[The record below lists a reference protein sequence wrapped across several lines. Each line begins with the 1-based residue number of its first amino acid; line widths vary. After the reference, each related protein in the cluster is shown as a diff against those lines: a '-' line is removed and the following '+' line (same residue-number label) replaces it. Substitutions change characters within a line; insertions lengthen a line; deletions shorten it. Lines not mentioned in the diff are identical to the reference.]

1 MRICAGR
8 FAFFSRA
15 PIDAASLCGFCTA
28 MQVSGPP
35 WKLRLPINGW
45 NRGPGSEGAPVS
57 EAQEALHHYLRCH
70 ASLIAKTSHHYYS
83 KKSSSM
89 STTS

>member
-1 MRICAGR
+1 MRICVGR

-15 PIDAASLCGFCTA
+15 PIHAASLCGSCTA

-35 WKLRLPINGW
+35 WELRPPIHGW
-45 NRGPGSEGAPVS
+45 NRGPSSEGAHAS
-57 EAQEALHHYLRCH
+57 EAQEAFHHYLRCH
-70 ASLIAKTSHHYYS
+70 ASSIAKTSHHYYS